1 MNTIPGNSGVAS
13 TTVDVVAPSRPVT
26 LAEQMAMDNEAFYD
40 MSGGG
45 FAIEA
50 SYQTVGTPAVMIRG
64 ILERKP
70 VISGDFGQFESY
82 QLSLRSPN
90 MEVNGAAQG
99 ALVVINRKTHFVT
112 HVEKDSN
119 GDTVLTLSQN
129 DYGNATTP
137 TNR

>member
-1 MNTIPGNSGVAS
+1 MNTIPGNNGVAGS
-13 TTVDVVAPSRPVT
+13 AADAVAPSRPVT
-26 LAEQMAMDNEAFYD
+26 LAEQMAMDNETFYD

-50 SYQTVGTPAVMIRG
+50 SYQTKGTPAVMIRG

-70 VISGDFGQFESY
+70 VITGDFAQFESY

-129 DYGNATTP
+129 DYGNSLTP

>member
-1 MNTIPGNSGVAS
+1 
-13 TTVDVVAPSRPVT
+13 
-26 LAEQMAMDNEAFYD
+26 
-40 MSGGG
+40 
-45 FAIEA
+45 
-50 SYQTVGTPAVMIRG
+50 
-64 ILERKP
+64 
-70 VISGDFGQFESY
+70 
-82 QLSLRSPN
+82 

-129 DYGNATTP
+129 DYGNSLTP